1 MLGVAVV
8 VALWS
13 IPGAGTGEVDPAG
26 LTVGLASLAA
36 ALWSGGMAV
45 QALRWQETDL
55 AENADRLAVEV
66 LDAESASWLQLLGA
80 HDRTI
85 NVPFVHYGA
94 PAHEASGAAPHGTLN
109 DIADYYR
116 RLEPGRLVITGAPG
130 SGKTVLAL
138 QLILVLLQRR
148 SPGDSVPIRL
158 SLSTFDTGRA
168 LEAWIA
174 RHLMT
179 TYGVS
184 EKAAHALVKD
194 RRVLPVLDGLDE
206 MDTTPQPGY
215 TSRAAQALRALNAYQ
230 RGTAKGQLVLT
241 CRSSAYEALLA
252 VREWAHD
259 AARIELVPLD
269 AATAWDFLT
278 DRVDDADRWQNVL
291 DALASAPASPLAT
304 GLSTPWRL
312 TLAAT
317 VYEQRAPR
325 SGAYPRHPDA
335 LLAPALNTPEAVG
348 EHLLNL
354 LIPAATAFSAVHR
367 DHAPYNPERVRAWLT
382 VLARYLDRN
391 ATPGRPPGEAPL
403 PSTDIVLAELW
414 PLAGY
419 HRIRAVVTAV
429 AAAIALAVTAVG
441 WFWNPDFPP
450 ALAVLAGSVMLGLRA
465 WVRPDGVK
473 RWSPMSSSRFS
484 GTHQMIKG
492 VAVDFAVVFVGFFS
506 FGFVVLGL
514 YEWLIAGLHAQ
525 FAADFEIRLVHGV
538 GLGTLFGLYLG
549 AISFQRVDGREPK
562 FTVPLLVG
570 LTVGS
575 LIFLSV
581 LGGAFDFDHLPTTG
595 LMDGLTH
602 GLESG
607 LRTGLWAGLGCGA
620 ALAFYS
626 GEVGWW
632 YVALL
637 LSTRRGSGRWL
648 PLRLGRF
655 LDWCTRAGLLRR
667 AGVAYQFRHREL
679 QDFLARRDDTLP

>member
-1 MLGVAVV
+1 M
-8 VALWS
+8 AL
-13 IPGAGTGEVDPAG
+13 
-26 LTVGLASLAA
+26 
-36 ALWSGGMAV
+36 

-66 LDAESASWLQLLGA
+66 LNAESASWLQLLGA

-85 NVPFVHYGA
+85 NVPFVHHAA
-94 PAHEASGAAPHGTLN
+94 PAHEASGAAPQGTLN

-130 SGKTVLAL
+130 AGKTVLAL
-138 QLILVLLQRR
+138 QLMLVLHQRR
-148 SPGDSVPIRL
+148 SPGDAVPVRL
-158 SLSTFDTGRA
+158 SLSTFDTDRA
-168 LEAWIA
+168 LEEWIA

-241 CRSSAYEALLA
+241 CRSRAYEALLA

-259 AARIELVPLD
+259 AACIELVPLD

-278 DRVDDADRWQNVL
+278 DRVGDADRWRNVL
-291 DALASAPASPLAT
+291 DALASSPASPLAT

-325 SGAYPRHPDA
+325 SGIYPRHPDD

-348 EHLLNL
+348 EHLLHL
-354 LIPAATAFSAVHR
+354 LIPAATEVSAAHR
-367 DHAPYNPERVRAWLT
+367 NHAPYDPERVRAWLT

-391 ATPGRPPGEAPL
+391 VIPGRPPGETPL
-403 PSTDIVLAELW
+403 PNTDIVLAELW

-419 HRIRAVVTAV
+419 RRIRAVVTAV
-429 AAAIALAVTAVG
+429 ATAIALAVTAVG

-450 ALAVLAGSVMLGLRA
+450 ALAVLVGSVMLGLRA
-465 WVRPDGVK
+465 WVRPDGAK

-484 GTHQMIKG
+484 GGTHRMTKG
-492 VAVDFAVVFVGFFS
+492 AAVDFAVVFVGAFS

-514 YEWLIAGLHAQ
+514 YGWLIAGLHAQ
-525 FAADFEIRLVHGV
+525 FAADFEIRLVHGL

-549 AISFQRVDGREPK
+549 AISFQEGHGHERK
-562 FTVPLLVG
+562 FTVPVLVG

-607 LRTGLWAGLGCGA
+607 LKIGLWAGLGCGA
-620 ALAFYS
+620 VLAFYS
-626 GEVGWW
+626 GEAGWW
-632 YVALL
+632 YLALL

-655 LDWCTRAGLLRR
+655 LDWCTRTGLLRR
-667 AGVAYQFRHREL
+667 AGVAYQFRHLEL